1 MSQIINR
8 ILPTKKIK
16 EGLKWTNIK
25 LQNQL
30 HFSISKQLLQIFTS
44 VGTKEFSRYK
54 AVLCRLCSY

>member
-30 HFSISKQLLQIFTS
+30 HFSISIIAVADLYFCGYKS
-44 VGTKEFSRYK
+44 VF
-54 AVLCRLCSY
+54 